1 MESREGPARPGSSLL
16 RLSSSGLQCDPAA
29 SFLLQGAGSDP
40 PCAPRCRAEGAA
52 EPSGYWGERAG
63 GSTPTVRRTL
73 SFGWQRA
80 CWPRHTGFRGGGG
93 QRQGWSQ
100 GGAGPGVSGLPRGEA
115 PVEGFTPRRSP
126 GHRPGWSTPE
136 RVNEACGQQAWLR
149 GLDQPG
155 SFLPFRAPSSPGLL
169 LLQQMV
175 GPEPGAPRSP
185 GPLRRPRAAW
195 WRVGGGDVAYA
206 VLAGWPARG
215 RPGGLTH
222 RELRAQQ
229 NGAQL
234 L

>member
-1 MESREGPARPGSSLL
+1 MQGRRRGRALRLLGREGWWLHTHCAKDSELWVAASLL
-16 RLSSSGLQCDPAA
+16 A
-29 SFLLQGAGSDP
+29 SAHRVS
-40 PCAPRCRAEGAA
+40 
-52 EPSGYWGERAG
+52 W
-63 GSTPTVRRTL
+63 
-73 SFGWQRA
+73 W
-80 CWPRHTGFRGGGG
+80 GG

-155 SFLPFRAPSSPGLL
+155 SFLPFRARSSPGLL

-222 RELRAQQ
+222 RELRAEQ

>member
-1 MESREGPARPGSSLL
+1 MRPGRSPLC
-16 RLSSSGLQCDPAA
+16 LSFSGLQRDNAA
-29 SFLLQGAGSDP
+29 SFLLQGAVSDP
-40 PCAPRCRAEGAA
+40 PCAPRRRAEGAA
-52 EPSGYWGERAG
+52 EPSGCRGERAG
-63 GSTPTVRRTL
+63 GSTPAVRRAL
-73 SFGWQRA
+73 NFGGSEHAGLGTQ
-80 CWPRHTGFRGGGG
+80 GFVVGG
-93 QRQGWSQ
+93 QRWGWSQ
-100 GGAGPGVSGLPRGEA
+100 GGAGPGVSGLPHGEA

-126 GHRPGWSTPE
+126 GHRPGWPTPE
-136 RVNEACGQQAWLR
+136 RVNEACGQRAWLR

-175 GPEPGAPRSP
+175 GPELGSPGSP

-206 VLAGWPARG
+206 ALAGWPARG

-222 RELRAQQ
+222 RELRAEQ

-234 L
+234 F